1 MIIMALIVM
10 TAVFL
15 QKGAMQTKRCAF
27 LEHWQIPEGWHFAS
41 EKAQLA
47 TWWFAGSLFL
57 TMFQISLQVASYFEK
72 LLRQLPRTNLP
83 CEKTSL
89 QELPASNIALHAGV
103 VGFDLCA
110 GRLGRL
116 QVQRRKNCWM
126 NDFLLKFILSTR
138 LYIEKLVYG
147 ACKLYLRLSEMWLA
161 SLVWAGYMPS
171 VCRYIKDI
179 VYIGESFIEDDADD
193 QQKGEILSRSRRR

>member
-1 MIIMALIVM
+1 M
-10 TAVFL
+10 
-15 QKGAMQTKRCAF
+15 
-27 LEHWQIPEGWHFAS
+27 
-41 EKAQLA
+41 
-47 TWWFAGSLFL
+47 

-116 QVQRRKNCWM
+116 QVQRRKNK
-126 NDFLLKFILSTR
+126 LLLNERIVVEIPSFHSPT
-138 LYIEKLVYG
+138 EKLVYG

>member
-15 QKGAMQTKRCAF
+15 QKGAMQTKRGAF

-116 QVQRRKNCWM
+116 QVQRRKNK
-126 NDFLLKFILSTR
+126 LLLNERIVVEIPSFHSPT
-138 LYIEKLVYG
+138 EKLVYG

-161 SLVWAGYMPS
+161 SFVLAGYMPS
-171 VCRYIKDI
+171 VC
-179 VYIGESFIEDDADD
+179 E
-193 QQKGEILSRSRRR
+193 